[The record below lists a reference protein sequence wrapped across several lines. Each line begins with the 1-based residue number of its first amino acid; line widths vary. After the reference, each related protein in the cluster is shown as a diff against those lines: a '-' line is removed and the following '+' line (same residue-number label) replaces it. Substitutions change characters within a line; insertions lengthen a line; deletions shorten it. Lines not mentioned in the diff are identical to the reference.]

1 MMHVEE
7 NKNVINSI
15 DVASGD
21 NMTVKVTKMNPRI
34 EDHLNVLEAINLDGV
49 FSKQED

>member
-15 DVASGD
+15 DGASGD
-21 NMTVKVTKMNPRI
+21 NMSVKVTKKNPHI
-34 EDHLNVLEAINLDGV
+34 EDH
-49 FSKQED
+49 